1 MGARSKL
8 NGAVLNGSLL
18 IGGLVALASGSPI
31 TGVVIGA
38 ILATIGVISGD
49 IRLTGP
55 PASCVLTL
63 FGAARSNTPAGV
75 TTKSKGPVTG
85 LTSGTKYWFRVAA
98 VGAAGQGAWSN
109 PASRTAQ

>member
-18 IGGLVALASGSPI
+18 IGGLVARASGSPI

-49 IRLTGP
+49 IRLTG
-55 PASCVLTL
+55 
-63 FGAARSNTPAGV
+63 R
-75 TTKSKGPVTG
+75 K
-85 LTSGTKYWFRVAA
+85 
-98 VGAAGQGAWSN
+98 
-109 PASRTAQ
+109 